1 MKFKIL
7 TTGWEPWFINDMLA
21 PIEKTTGIDF
31 VHGLVGD
38 ASRVFRAQELYPR
51 SRFVALS
58 ITKRESLPAP
68 DFELLAS
75 LEGEGVPTV
84 RSMVQGDRVLRY
96 RTEFESLGYATVL
109 ARKMRATLDEL
120 RPDMVLAS
128 YDSLH
133 SAMSLAVA
141 KSLKIPWVALA
152 FPVIPENLT
161 GFCRALT
168 PDSLVPITRTVDEQL
183 LNYARTLIQNVR
195 SKQQNVVAYRAPVSL
210 TQWLRQYLFH
220 GKNLIRRTR
229 EAAGLGVDRFTY
241 HSSSERMF
249 DVLRRS
255 CNRFR
260 LPAGRM
266 LVSPPESRYLYYP
279 FHMAPE
285 SMLDTWA
292 PFYQN
297 QLAFV
302 AQLALSVP
310 TDTILVIKLHFSDP
324 DNYSRQQLK
333 QLMNMPRLRIAHP
346 NAPGRS
352 FIEKAALV
360 IGIQG
365 TSCLEAALLGKPV
378 LIYGDSPYL
387 HFPRSERAKRP
398 DEIYQQIRR
407 LLDLSPPSDDEIV
420 EAYATYMARYMPG
433 RINDWSRPVEADE
446 SERLANCFRALRA
459 YVEVPDNRANWYKVP
474 PFVSRRDQ
482 GSQ

>member
-168 PDSLVPITRTVDEQL
+168 PDSLVQSP
-183 LNYARTLIQNVR
+183 A
-195 SKQQNVVAYRAPVSL
+195 
-210 TQWLRQYLFH
+210 QW
-220 GKNLIRRTR
+220 
-229 EAAGLGVDRFTY
+229 
-241 HSSSERMF
+241 
-249 DVLRRS
+249 
-255 CNRFR
+255 
-260 LPAGRM
+260 
-266 LVSPPESRYLYYP
+266 
-279 FHMAPE
+279 
-285 SMLDTWA
+285 
-292 PFYQN
+292 
-297 QLAFV
+297 
-302 AQLALSVP
+302 
-310 TDTILVIKLHFSDP
+310 
-324 DNYSRQQLK
+324 
-333 QLMNMPRLRIAHP
+333 
-346 NAPGRS
+346 
-352 FIEKAALV
+352 
-360 IGIQG
+360 
-365 TSCLEAALLGKPV
+365 TSN
-378 LIYGDSPYL
+378 
-387 HFPRSERAKRP
+387 F
-398 DEIYQQIRR
+398 
-407 LLDLSPPSDDEIV
+407 
-420 EAYATYMARYMPG
+420 
-433 RINDWSRPVEADE
+433 
-446 SERLANCFRALRA
+446 
-459 YVEVPDNRANWYKVP
+459 
-474 PFVSRRDQ
+474 
-482 GSQ
+482 